1 MNSNFKIKS
10 DKALAKL
17 TVDQLQDELK
27 AAKDQKV
34 AVHEALVAKPDNL
47 ELRDQFEDLDIYT
60 ATISDM
66 LDRKNAVK
74 AESTEESQ
82 TVNDGVYKPE
92 KGLENYIH
100 VLLTRG
106 SKFDPETGKPLGVMR
121 KQCYTYKQFLQ
132 LKRNAK
138 LLGYKYTVLYAPE
151 DLKSKL

>member
-17 TVDQLQDELK
+17 TVDQLQDELT

-34 AVHEALVAKPDNL
+34 VVHEALVAQPDNQ

-74 AESTEESQ
+74 TESVSEPP

-100 VLLTRG
+100 VQLTRG
-106 SKFDPETGKPLGVMR
+106 SKFDPETGKPIGVTH

-132 LKRNAK
+132 FKRNAK
-138 LLGYKYTVLYAPE
+138 LLGYKYTVLYAPKE
-151 DLKSKL
+151 LKSKL

>member
-1 MNSNFKIKS
+1 MSSNFKIKS
-10 DKALAKL
+10 DKTLAKL
-17 TVDQLQDELK
+17 TLDQLQNELK
-27 AAKDQKV
+27 AANDQKV
-34 AVHEALVAKPDNL
+34 VVHETLVAQPDNP
-47 ELRDQFEDLDIYT
+47 ELRDQFEDLDIYV

-66 LDRKNAVK
+66 LNRKESVK
-74 AESTEESQ
+74 NESPEEPQ

-100 VLLTRG
+100 VELTRG
-106 SKFDPETGKPLGVMR
+106 SKFDPETGKPVGVTH

-138 LLGYKYTVLYAPE
+138 LLGYKYSVLYAPE